1 MWKKEYKKWIA
12 YAGISAVGFLLTA
25 PALARDKG
33 VPAARA
39 EARSESPSRTP
50 QPAASA
56 RSSAPS
62 APRESVPS
70 IPRAS
75 APSAAAGRASAAP
88 RQTIPSAPA
97 VQSSPSW
104 RTSQPR
110 TIESPA
116 SAAPA
121 AAPAAVSA
129 PAASAGR
136 SVRPVQRTVETTG
149 TAALN
154 REVSAARTEAVSSVS
169 AGRSERTAA
178 AKKEITPAAV
188 ADKIEPAA
196 LRPTA
201 ARSVSVKDTAAAAG
215 RRVTPDSVSVRLD
228 TIKDTKEKTIP
239 VVSTARMNNKK
250 TDKLITADAVPA
262 RTAAVEK
269 IAPPIGQGRTAQS
282 KSDRPIAASLPSDSI
297 RSAADSTAQDSISR
311 QREPLAGP
319 DRTAAASRQAPQARS
334 AVSRDSLTSTDV
346 AEVAP
351 SRQPQPKIVINNN
364 NTIVV
369 ENNNVSTQYVRPQ
382 LPRHLAD
389 DISYVHHDPHWYR
402 HHDRGSRFY
411 FSFVWSN
418 ASCGRVIYLPYT
430 YCHSWCHYPAGTYFG
445 LSYYYPAYHRRFIF
459 VSIGGYWPSWYRYHR
474 YYWYG
479 CHPYYWYGPDIVYY
493 PVSSGNTYNTYN
505 YYYNDAPAQTTT
517 ASVPYYELGKPKP
530 TEAEKPVDEPQFQ
543 TAADLCFEHAVELF
557 GSGRY
562 EDAAAQFREAVI
574 LSPEDIILP
583 FTYSQALFAAG
594 DYAMAASVLRAAID
608 KIPNDQLTIYY
619 PRGLYTD
626 EKVLTAQIE
635 KLQADAAKEPFN
647 ADHQLLLGYQYMGL
661 GDLDKARGPLTAAAQ
676 SPSNEAAVAKLLE
689 LAAKLEQEDPKP

>member
-1 MWKKEYKKWIA
+1 
-12 YAGISAVGFLLTA
+12 
-25 PALARDKG
+25 
-33 VPAARA
+33 
-39 EARSESPSRTP
+39 
-50 QPAASA
+50 
-56 RSSAPS
+56 
-62 APRESVPS
+62 
-70 IPRAS
+70 
-75 APSAAAGRASAAP
+75 
-88 RQTIPSAPA
+88 
-97 VQSSPSW
+97 
-104 RTSQPR
+104 
-110 TIESPA
+110 
-116 SAAPA
+116 
-121 AAPAAVSA
+121 
-129 PAASAGR
+129 
-136 SVRPVQRTVETTG
+136 VETTG

-239 VVSTARMNNKK
+239 VVSTARMNSR
-250 TDKLITADAVPA
+250 TDKLITADIEPA
-262 RTAAVEK
+262 RMTAAEK
-269 IAPPIGQGRTAQS
+269 IAPPIGQSRTAHS
-282 KSDRPIAASLPSDSI
+282 KSERPIASSLSSDSI
-297 RSAADSTAQDSISR
+297 RSAPDSTAPAGHSR
-311 QREPLAGP
+311 PREA
-319 DRTAAASRQAPQARS
+319 DRTVSLSGDAAQSRT
-334 AVSRDSLTSTDV
+334 AVSRQTLTSRPEPE
-346 AEVAP
+346 AAP

-364 NTIVV
+364 NTVIV
-369 ENNNVSTQYVRPQ
+369 ENNVSSTHVRPL
-382 LPRHLAD
+382 LPRHLAG
-389 DISYVHHDPHWYR
+389 DISYVHRDPHWYK
-402 HHDRGSRFY
+402 HHDSGSRFY
-411 FSFVWSN
+411 FSFVWST

-430 YCHSWCHYPAGTYFG
+430 YCHSWCHYPAGTCFG

-505 YYYNDAPAQTTT
+505 YYYNTAPAQTTP

-530 TEAEKPVDEPQFQ
+530 AEAEKPADEPQFQ
-543 TAADLCFEHAVELF
+543 TAADLCFEHGVELF
-557 GSGRY
+557 GAGKY

-594 DYAMAASVLRAAID
+594 DYAMAASVLRAALD
-608 KIPNDQLTIYY
+608 KIADDQLTIYY

-626 EKVLTAQIE
+626 EKVLTAQID
-635 KLQADAAKEPFN
+635 KLQTDAAREPFN

-689 LAAKLEQEDPKP
+689 LAAKLEQEDAQQ